1 MPIPC
6 LQIRVDF
13 ISSGTGLV
21 VGARGRTAKVPADAG
36 VEIGWW
42 NDPASRHPKVVPP
55 TPTEE
60 APMRGAASSS
70 IGREAGRGL
79 LTLANLIT
87 AAAPVAADWNDSH
100 IFNNRWPAHAR
111 FHGVV
116 ALTMTS
122 TLATLNLWSLWSGST
137 DRRTSRL
144 FAAAVPVGYWAP
156 FFVAPL
162 VRGTGVDDPPH
173 PIPRVAGVPTS
184 LLGAAATTLTAVAGW
199 LLDRR
204 SR

>member
-1 MPIPC
+1 MM
-6 LQIRVDF
+6 
-13 ISSGTGLV
+13 
-21 VGARGRTAKVPADAG
+21 G
-36 VEIGWW
+36 V
-42 NDPASRHPKVVPP
+42 
-55 TPTEE
+55 
-60 APMRGAASSS
+60 ASSPG
-70 IGREAGRGL
+70 GREAGRGL
-79 LTLANLIT
+79 LTLANVIT
-87 AAAPVAADWNDSH
+87 AVAPVAADWNNSH
-100 IFNNRWPAHAR
+100 IFNQRWPSHAR

-122 TLATLNLWSLWSGST
+122 TLASLNLWSLWSDST

-144 FAAAVPVGYWAP
+144 FAAAIPVGYWAP
-156 FFVAPL
+156 FLVAPL

-204 SR
+204 TG

>member
-1 MPIPC
+1 MMG
-6 LQIRVDF
+6 VA
-13 ISSGTGLV
+13 STA
-21 VGARGRTAKVPADAG
+21 VGRQ
-36 VEIGWW
+36 
-42 NDPASRHPKVVPP
+42 
-55 TPTEE
+55 
-60 APMRGAASSS
+60 
-70 IGREAGRGL
+70 AGRGL
-79 LTLANLIT
+79 LTLANMIT
-87 AAAPVAADWNDSH
+87 AVAPVAADWNDSH
-100 IFNNRWPAHAR
+100 IFNQRWPSHAR

-122 TLATLNLWSLWSGST
+122 SLAGLNLWSLWSPAT

-156 FFVAPL
+156 FLVAPL

-199 LLDRR
+199 LLDRKA
-204 SR
+204 

>member
-1 MPIPC
+1 
-6 LQIRVDF
+6 V
-13 ISSGTGLV
+13 
-21 VGARGRTAKVPADAG
+21 
-36 VEIGWW
+36 
-42 NDPASRHPKVVPP
+42 ASYRQPD
-55 TPTEE
+55 EE
-60 APMRGAASSS
+60 VLMGAASSPV
-70 IGREAGRGL
+70 GREAGRGL

-87 AAAPVAADWNDSH
+87 AVAPIAADWNDSH
-100 IFNNRWPAHAR
+100 IFNQRWPSHAR

-122 TLATLNLWSLWSGST
+122 TLASLNLWSLWSGST
-137 DRRTSRL
+137 DRRTSGL

-162 VRGTGVDDPPH
+162 VRGTGVEDPPH
-173 PIPRVAGVPTS
+173 PVPRVAGVPTS

-204 SR
+204 TR

>member
-1 MPIPC
+1 MP
-6 LQIRVDF
+6 
-13 ISSGTGLV
+13 
-21 VGARGRTAKVPADAG
+21 AM
-36 VEIGWW
+36 
-42 NDPASRHPKVVPP
+42 ASRPV
-55 TPTEE
+55 
-60 APMRGAASSS
+60 
-70 IGREAGRGL
+70 GREAGRGL

-87 AAAPVAADWNDSH
+87 AVAPVAADWNDSH
-100 IFNNRWPAHAR
+100 IFNRRWPSHAR

-116 ALTMTS
+116 TLIMTS
-122 TLATLNLWSLWSGST
+122 SLAGLNLWSLWSDAT

-144 FAAAVPVGYWAP
+144 FAAAVPVAYWAP

-173 PIPRVAGVPTS
+173 PIPRVAGVPIS

-204 SR
+204 SG

>member
-1 MPIPC
+1 MM
-6 LQIRVDF
+6 
-13 ISSGTGLV
+13 
-21 VGARGRTAKVPADAG
+21 G
-36 VEIGWW
+36 V
-42 NDPASRHPKVVPP
+42 
-55 TPTEE
+55 
-60 APMRGAASSS
+60 ASSAV
-70 IGREAGRGL
+70 GRQAGRGL

-87 AAAPVAADWNDSH
+87 VAAPVAADLNNSH
-100 IFNNRWPAHAR
+100 IFNERWPSHAR

-122 TLATLNLWSLWSGST
+122 TLAGLNVWSLWSGST

-156 FFVAPL
+156 FFLAPL

-173 PIPRVAGVPTS
+173 PVPRVAGVPTS
-184 LLGAAATTLTAVAGW
+184 LLGAAGTTVTAVAGW

-204 SR
+204 TS

>member
-1 MPIPC
+1 MD
-6 LQIRVDF
+6 LA
-13 ISSGTGLV
+13 ST
-21 VGARGRTAKVPADAG
+21 AMGR
-36 VEIGWW
+36 
-42 NDPASRHPKVVPP
+42 N
-55 TPTEE
+55 
-60 APMRGAASSS
+60 
-70 IGREAGRGL
+70 AGRGL

-87 AAAPVAADWNDSH
+87 ALAPVAADWNDSH
-100 IFNNRWPAHAR
+100 IFNQRWPSHAR

-122 TLATLNLWSLWSGST
+122 TLAGLNLWPLWSDST
-137 DRRTSRL
+137 DRDTSRL

-156 FFVAPL
+156 FFLAPL

-184 LLGAAATTLTAVAGW
+184 LLGAAATTLTAVTGW

>member
-1 MPIPC
+1 MA
-6 LQIRVDF
+6 VT
-13 ISSGTGLV
+13 SSPV
-21 VGARGRTAKVPADAG
+21 
-36 VEIGWW
+36 
-42 NDPASRHPKVVPP
+42 
-55 TPTEE
+55 
-60 APMRGAASSS
+60 
-70 IGREAGRGL
+70 GREAGRGL
-79 LTLANLIT
+79 LTLANVIT
-87 AAAPVAADWNDSH
+87 AVAPVAADWNNSH
-100 IFNNRWPAHAR
+100 IFNQRWPSHAR

-122 TLATLNLWSLWSGST
+122 TLASLNLWSLWSDST

-144 FAAAVPVGYWAP
+144 FAAASRAP
-156 FFVAPL
+156 FLAAPL

-204 SR
+204 TG

>member
-1 MPIPC
+1 MME
-6 LQIRVDF
+6 LA
-13 ISSGTGLV
+13 S
-21 VGARGRTAKVPADAG
+21 TA
-36 VEIGWW
+36 
-42 NDPASRHPKVVPP
+42 
-55 TPTEE
+55 
-60 APMRGAASSS
+60 M
-70 IGREAGRGL
+70 GREAGRSL

-100 IFNNRWPAHAR
+100 IFNPRWPSHAR

-122 TLATLNLWSLWSGST
+122 TLAGLNLWSLWSPST

-144 FAAAVPVGYWAP
+144 FAAAVPVSYWTP
-156 FFVAPL
+156 FFLAPL

>member
-1 MPIPC
+1 M
-6 LQIRVDF
+6 RVA
-13 ISSGTGLV
+13 SLP
-21 VGARGRTAKVPADAG
+21 VGR
-36 VEIGWW
+36 
-42 NDPASRHPKVVPP
+42 NL
-55 TPTEE
+55 
-60 APMRGAASSS
+60 
-70 IGREAGRGL
+70 GRGL

-87 AAAPVAADWNDSH
+87 AVAPVAADWNDSH
-100 IFNNRWPAHAR
+100 IFNDRWPAHAR

-122 TLATLNLWSLWSGST
+122 TLASLNLWSLWSDAT
-137 DRRTSRL
+137 DRHTSRL

-156 FFVAPL
+156 FLVAPL
-162 VRGTGVDDPPH
+162 VPGAGVDDPPH

-204 SR
+204 TS